1 MYVTYGAHPSPDMF
15 TQLLVLVP
23 LLFFNIVFFEA
34 LCSVFVK
41 R

>member
-1 MYVTYGAHPSPDMF
+1 MYVTYGGSPHPQMLMQF
-15 TQLLVLVP
+15 IALIP

-41 R
+41 K